1 MNSAN
6 ASFVAALRI
15 LLVLAVLAAAV
26 FLLLRVPKLVFKDP
40 VAGGQ
45 PKCAKDDPYY
55 YKDPHNHPFDC

>member
-6 ASFVAALRI
+6 ASFVAILRI
-15 LLVLAVLAAAV
+15 LLVLAVLGAAV

-40 VAGGQ
+40 VAGGH
-45 PKCAKDDPYY
+45 PRCAKDDGYY

>member
-6 ASFVAALRI
+6 ASFVAILRI
-15 LLVLAVLAAAV
+15 LLVLAVLGAAV

-45 PKCAKDDPYY
+45 PKCAKNDAYY

>member
-1 MNSAN
+1 MNNSN
-6 ASFVAALRI
+6 TSFVAALRI
-15 LLVLAVLAAAV
+15 LLVLAVLGAAV

-45 PKCAKDDPYY
+45 PKCAKDDDYY

>member
-1 MNSAN
+1 MNTGN

-15 LLVLAVLAAAV
+15 LLVLAVLGAAV

-45 PKCAKDDPYY
+45 PRCAKDDAYY
-55 YKDPHNHPFDC
+55 YKDPHNHPYDC

>member
-1 MNSAN
+1 MNSEN

-15 LLVLAVLAAAV
+15 LLVLAVLGAAV

-40 VAGGQ
+40 VADGQ
-45 PKCAKDDPYY
+45 PKCAKDDAYY

>member
-6 ASFVAALRI
+6 ASFVAVLHI
-15 LLVLAVLAAAV
+15 LLVLVVLGAAV

-45 PKCAKDDPYY
+45 PKCVKDDAYY

>member
-1 MNSAN
+1 MNSGN
-6 ASFVAALRI
+6 ASFVAILRI
-15 LLVLAVLAAAV
+15 LLVLAVLGAAL

-45 PKCAKDDPYY
+45 PKCVKDDAYY

>member
-6 ASFVAALRI
+6 NSFVAALRI
-15 LLVLAVLAAAV
+15 LLVLAVLGAAV

-45 PKCAKDDPYY
+45 PRCAKDDAYY

>member
-1 MNSAN
+1 MNTSN
-6 ASFVAALRI
+6 ASFAALLRI
-15 LLVLAVLAAAV
+15 LLVLAALGAAV

-45 PKCAKDDPYY
+45 PKCAKDDAYY

>member
-6 ASFVAALRI
+6 ASFVAILRI
-15 LLVLAVLAAAV
+15 LLVLAVLGAAV

-45 PKCAKDDPYY
+45 PRCAKDDAYF